1 MNALSAQKLKTWDF
15 ASKFVFRK
23 TKIDVLYSRPN
34 LKDRYNEEYA
44 DLGRW
49 TKEQLVEL
57 GPTFIKLGQIASSRQ
72 DIFNEFFVQELVYSQ
87 DDCPEIQNYD
97 IVGLIEDELGAPMDD
112 VFTEFDT
119 VPYKAA
125 SIGQVHNA
133 VLKNGVDVVVKASVR
148 E

>member
-1 MNALSAQKLKTWDF
+1 MGLRLSSCSGRRRST
-15 ASKFVFRK
+15 SC
-23 TKIDVLYSRPN
+23 TRPN

-72 DIFNEFFVQELVYSQ
+72 DIFNEFFVQEPCIRRTTARRFKTTTSSVHRGRT
-87 DDCPEIQNYD
+87 I
-97 IVGLIEDELGAPMDD
+97 PMET
-112 VFTEFDT
+112 FTEFDT

-133 VLKNGVDVVVKASVR
+133 VLKNGVDVVVKAQVR